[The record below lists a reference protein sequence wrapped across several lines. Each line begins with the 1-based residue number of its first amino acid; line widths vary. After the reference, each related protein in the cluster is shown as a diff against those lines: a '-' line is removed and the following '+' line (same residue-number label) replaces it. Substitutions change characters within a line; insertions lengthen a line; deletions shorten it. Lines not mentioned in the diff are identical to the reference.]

1 MSYVRITAR
10 RDDGLEV
17 EFEIDEPIAD
27 YSGGRTAENIERAA
41 RKAVAAIVSG
51 QPLGESA

>member
-17 EFEIDEPIAD
+17 EFEYDSYTANYSDDGRKVAEQIRIAAD
-27 YSGGRTAENIERAA
+27 
-41 RKAVAAIVSG
+41 KAIAAITA
-51 QPLGESA
+51 QPGAQP

>member
-17 EFEIDEPIAD
+17 ELEIDEPVAD
-27 YSGGRTAENIERAA
+27 WTGKRTAENIEKAA
-41 RKAVAAIVSG
+41 KKAAAAIVS
-51 QPLGESA
+51 SAPPVLS